1 MKKEIVKKEEVI
13 ASRVPPDLVEYLK
26 KYEQAENVDRSTA
39 IRKLLQMGLEE
50 WKRQNAVNLYQKN
63 KVTLAK
69 AAEEA
74 GLSVREMMVYLRQ
87 GKIAIQYD
95 IDDFETDMKGLDARW
110 ADLPPGGGAS

>member
-1 MKKEIVKKEEVI
+1 MTNETVKKEEVI
-13 ASRVPPDLVEYLK
+13 ASRVPPILVEYLK

-50 WKRQNAVNLYQKN
+50 WKRQNAVNLYQRS
-63 KVTLAK
+63 KVTLAR

-95 IDDFETDMKGLDARW
+95 IDDFETDMKGLEARLG
-110 ADLPPGGGAS
+110 DLTPGGETS

>member
-13 ASRVPPDLVEYLK
+13 ASRVPPGLVEYLK

-39 IRKLLQMGLEE
+39 IRKLLQMGLDE
-50 WKRQNAVNLYQKN
+50 WKKQNAVSLYRKN
-63 KVTLAK
+63 KITLAR

-95 IDDFETDMKGLDARW
+95 VDDFETDMKGLEVR
-110 ADLPPGGGAS
+110 LGNQQSGGGAS